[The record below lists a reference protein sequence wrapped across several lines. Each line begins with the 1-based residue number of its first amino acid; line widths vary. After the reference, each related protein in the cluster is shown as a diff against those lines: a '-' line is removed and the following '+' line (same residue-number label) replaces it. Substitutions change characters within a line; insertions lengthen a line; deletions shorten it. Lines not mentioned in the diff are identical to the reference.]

1 MRFLYLGPFRF
12 PDRDA
17 AASRVLNN
25 ARILKDLGH
34 TVTILSFGGQYKDID
49 NTPDGYYYDRIKY
62 IISDDIDTH
71 NLKERLLRYIYPGSN
86 AWKYIK
92 KEQYQYDAIITYNT
106 TFQFNW
112 RLLLWAK
119 RKNKKLILDLTEW
132 PEANETPGGK
142 YSPIYW
148 MSEINIRYIQK
159 KFKNCIVISKYL
171 ANYYNSYSNIL
182 LLPPL
187 INIKDTKWNVYK
199 PINNKEI
206 QEHQGIRIIF
216 AGTPA
221 KKDLLSNLIKA
232 VIITLNRTKEIQL
245 IIVGVSQ
252 DQTTQF
258 IKYEDL
264 KKYNKNIVFIGRIP
278 QNQVPSFYHI
288 SNFSAI
294 IRVPNR
300 KNMAGFPTKMAES
313 MAAGCPV
320 LMNAT
325 SDLMDYAI
333 DGKNAIII
341 KDYNVDSIVDGLNRI
356 LLLRHEQLRNM
367 KELSKQIGNSKF
379 DYRHYIDIT
388 QKFIDKL
395 R

>member
-12 PDRDA
+12 PDGDA

-25 ARILKDLGH
+25 ARILNDLGH
-34 TVTILSFGGQYKDID
+34 TVTVLSFGGRYRDID
-49 NTPDGYYYDRIKY
+49 QLTNEYFYEKIKY
-62 IISDDIDTH
+62 IISNDIDTH
-71 NLKERLLRYIYPGSN
+71 SFKERLLRYIYPGAN

-92 KEQYQYDAIITYNT
+92 KEEAQFDAIITYNT
-106 TFQFNW
+106 TCQFNW
-112 RLLLWAK
+112 NLLIWAK

-148 MSEINIRYIQK
+148 MSEINMKCVQK
-159 KFKNCIVISKYL
+159 KFKNLILISKYL
-171 ANYYNSYSNIL
+171 AKYYNTSNTL

-187 INIKDTKWNVYK
+187 INIKDNKWNVYD
-199 PINNKEI
+199 PIYNKDI

-221 KKDLLSNLIKA
+221 KKDLLGNLIQA
-232 VIITLNRTKEIQL
+232 LIITLNHTKKIQL
-245 IIVGVSQ
+245 IIIGVPKEQ
-252 DQTTQF
+252 ATQYVEHEY
-258 IKYEDL
+258 IEKY
-264 KKYNKNIVFIGRIP
+264 KKNIIFIGRIP
-278 QNQVPSFYHI
+278 QYQVPSFYHI
-288 SNFSAI
+288 SDFSAI

-333 DGKNAIII
+333 DGQNAIII
-341 KDYNVDSIVDGLNRI
+341 KDYTINSIVNGLNRI
-356 LLLRHEQLRNM
+356 LLLKQEQLRIM
-367 KELSKQIGNSKF
+367 KKVSRQIGDHKF

-388 QKFIDKL
+388 QQFINQLK
-395 R
+395 

>member
-34 TVTILSFGGQYKDID
+34 SVTVLSFGGQYRDID
-49 NTPDGYYYDRIKY
+49 LSSDGYYCDKIKY
-62 IISDDIDTH
+62 IISHDIDTH
-71 NLKERLLRYIYPGSN
+71 SFRERLLRYIYPGSN
-86 AWKYIK
+86 AWEYIK
-92 KEQYQYDAIITYNT
+92 NEQCQYDTIIAYNT

-112 RLLLWAK
+112 RLLFWAK

-132 PEANETPGGK
+132 PEANETLGGK
-142 YSPIYW
+142 FSPIYW
-148 MSEINIRYIQK
+148 MSEINMKYVQK
-159 KFKNCIVISKYL
+159 KFKNYIVISKYL
-171 ANYYNSYSNIL
+171 AQYYNSRSNTL

-187 INIKDTKWNVYK
+187 INMKDNKWNVYE
-199 PINNKEI
+199 PIYNKEI

-232 VIITLNRTKEIQL
+232 VIITLNRTKKIQL
-245 IIVGVSQ
+245 IVVGVSQ
-252 DQTTQF
+252 EQTTQF
-258 IKYEDL
+258 VKYEDIE
-264 KKYNKNIVFIGRIP
+264 KYHKNIVFIGRIP
-278 QNQVPSFYHI
+278 QCQVPSYYHI

-300 KNMAGFPTKMAES
+300 KNMAGFPTKMTES

-341 KDYNVDSIVDGLNRI
+341 KDHNVDSIVEGLNRI
-356 LLLRHEQLRNM
+356 LLLGHEQLKKM
-367 KELSKQIGNSKF
+367 KELSRQIGNRKF
-379 DYRHYIDIT
+379 DYGHYIDIT
-388 QKFIDKL
+388 RKFIDKL

>member
-34 TVTILSFGGQYKDID
+34 SVTVLSFGGQYKDID
-49 NTPDGYYYDRIKY
+49 NTSDGYYYDRIKY

-71 NLKERLLRYIYPGSN
+71 SLKERLLRYIYPGSN

-92 KEQYQYDAIITYNT
+92 KEQCQYDAIITYNT

-159 KFKNCIVISKYL
+159 RFKNCIVISKYL

-232 VIITLNRTKEIQL
+232 VIITLNHTKEIQL

-252 DQTTQF
+252 DQATQF
-258 IKYEDL
+258 LKYEDL

-278 QNQVPSFYHI
+278 QCQVPSFYHI

-294 IRVPNR
+294 IRAPNR

-367 KELSKQIGNSKF
+367 KELAKQIGNSKF